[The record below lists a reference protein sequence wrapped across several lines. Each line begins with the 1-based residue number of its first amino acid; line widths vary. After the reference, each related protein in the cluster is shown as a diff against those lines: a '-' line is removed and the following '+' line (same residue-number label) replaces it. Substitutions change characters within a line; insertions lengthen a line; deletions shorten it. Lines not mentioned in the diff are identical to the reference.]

1 VRLVVAALVVA
12 AVAVIAVAA
21 VRTWFPSSS
30 ARDPELR
37 HVVDGVPDDW
47 VAVAAKD
54 AGVHTGPPFPG
65 AYVQAFG
72 TAGDPTRPAMEFV
85 WRTDPDV
92 PPFDTLAASSGMET
106 MVVAGRRVACAP
118 QSDGTVLCYV
128 EEGDNSMQ
136 VRANGVTV
144 DDMVEVFEALTF
156 VDGLPV
162 EDASTLPGGM
172 RRLGIDGHDGPI
184 GLVANGNADHRDVA
198 SLLYLAP
205 NNTDPV
211 LLVVGHADEQDLAY
225 GGVTQQWRRIEQGGR
240 TWFVTENDASTMV
253 MWRDGDQVF
262 WLRSSDQEALDL
274 AATVRPATAAEWEA
288 VPDRPPYDGTPII
301 PG

>member
-1 VRLVVAALVVA
+1 MRLAII
-12 AVAVIAVAA
+12 AVAVAA
-21 VRTWFPSSS
+21 VVVVAVSAVRVWFPLSS

-37 HVVDGVPDDW
+37 HVVAGLPADW
-47 VAVAAKD
+47 IAVAAKD

-65 AYVQAFG
+65 AHVQAFG
-72 TAGDPTRPAMEFV
+72 TSNDPTRPAMEFV
-85 WRTDPDV
+85 WRTDDQV
-92 PPFDTLAASSGMET
+92 PPFESLASSSGMT
-106 MVVAGRRVACAP
+106 PFVVAGRRVACAP

-128 EEGDNSMQ
+128 EEGAHSMQ

-144 DDMVEVFEALTF
+144 DEVVAVFEGLTF

-162 EDASTLPGGM
+162 EDPASLPGGM
-172 RRLGIDGHDGPI
+172 QRLGDGSRRPI

-205 NNTDPV
+205 NLTDTV

-225 GGVTQQWRRIEQGGR
+225 GGVTQQWRRLEQGGR

-253 MWRDGDQVF
+253 MWRDDDRVF
-262 WLRSSDQEALDL
+262 WLRSSDLDALEL
-274 AATVRPATAAEWEA
+274 AATVRPATGDEWTA
-288 VPDRPPYDGTPII
+288 VPDRPQYDGDPIL

>member
-1 VRLVVAALVVA
+1 MAVLTVTVVRV
-12 AVAVIAVAA
+12 
-21 VRTWFPSSS
+21 WFPSTS

-37 HVVDGVPDDW
+37 HVVAGLPDGW

-65 AYVQAFG
+65 AHVQAFG
-72 TAGDPTRPAMEFV
+72 TPGDPTKPAMEFV
-85 WRTDPDV
+85 WRTDGDV
-92 PPFDTLAASSGMET
+92 PPFDTLAASSGMT
-106 MVVAGRRVACAP
+106 TFVVAGRRVACAP

-128 EEGDNSMQ
+128 EEGDGSMQ

-144 DDMVEVFEALTF
+144 DDMTVVFEALTF

-162 EDASTLPGGM
+162 EDPTSLPGGM
-172 RRLGIDGHDGPI
+172 QRLGGVDRRPI

-205 NNTDPV
+205 NLTDTV
-211 LLVVGHADEQDLAY
+211 LLVVGHAGEQELAY
-225 GGVTQQWRRIEQGGR
+225 GGVTQQWRRVERDGR
-240 TWFVTENDASTMV
+240 EWFVTENEASTLV
-253 MWRDGDQVF
+253 MWQDGDQVF
-262 WLRSSDQEALDL
+262 WLRSSDLDALDL
-274 AATVRPATAAEWEA
+274 AATVRPATDREWDA
-288 VPDRPPYDGTPII
+288 VPDRPPYDGAPIL

>member
-1 VRLVVAALVVA
+1 MRLAIVGLAVVAVV
-12 AVAVIAVAA
+12 VLAVAA
-21 VRTWFPSSS
+21 VRVWFPSSS

-37 HVVDGVPDDW
+37 HMVDGLPAGW

-72 TAGDPTRPAMEFV
+72 TAGDPTKPAMEFV
-85 WRTDPDV
+85 WRTDGDV
-92 PPFDTLAASSGMET
+92 PPFDNLAASTGMEQF
-106 MVVAGRRVACAP
+106 VAAGRRVACAA

-128 EEGDNSMQ
+128 EEGESSLQ

-144 DDMVEVFEALTF
+144 DDMTVVFEALTF

-162 EDASTLPGGM
+162 EDTATLPGGM
-172 RRLGIDGHDGPI
+172 RRLGDGSRRPI

-198 SLLYLAP
+198 SLLYVAP
-205 NNTDPV
+205 NRTDTV
-211 LLVVGHADEQDLAY
+211 LLVVGHADEQELAY
-225 GGVTQQWRRIEQGGR
+225 GGVTQQWRRVERDGR
-240 TWFVTENDASTMV
+240 AWFVTENDASTMV
-253 MWRDGDQVF
+253 MWHDGDQVF
-262 WLRSSDQEALDL
+262 WLRSSDVDALDL
-274 AATVRPATAAEWEA
+274 AATVRPATDDEWNA
-288 VPDRPPYDGTPII
+288 VPDRPQYDGDPIL

>member
-1 VRLVVAALVVA
+1 VRVAIIAIAVA
-12 AVAVIAVAA
+12 AVAVLAVTVAR
-21 VRTWFPSSS
+21 VWFPSSS

-37 HVVDGVPDDW
+37 HVVDGLPADW
-47 VAVAAKD
+47 APVAAKD

-65 AYVQAFG
+65 AHVQAFG
-72 TAGDPTRPAMEFV
+72 TPGDPTKPAMEFV
-85 WRTDPDV
+85 WRTDAQV
-92 PPFDTLAASSGMET
+92 PAFESLAASSGMT
-106 MVVAGRRVACAP
+106 PFVVAGRRVACAP
-118 QSDGTVLCYV
+118 QADGTVLCYV
-128 EEGDNSMQ
+128 EEGDGSLQ

-144 DDMVEVFEALTF
+144 DEVLGVFEGLAF

-162 EDASTLPGGM
+162 EDPASLPGGM
-172 RRLGIDGHDGPI
+172 QRLGDGRGRPI

-198 SLLYLAP
+198 SMLYLAS
-205 NNTDPV
+205 NGTDTV

-225 GGVTQQWRRIEQGGR
+225 GGVTQQWRQVEQGGR
-240 TWFVTENDASTMV
+240 SWFVTENDASTMV

-262 WLRSSDQEALDL
+262 WLRSSDLAALDL
-274 AATVRPATAAEWEA
+274 AASVRPATADEWDA